1 MNLFTEIPDP
11 MFEQISEEEEIVET
25 MSLGGQKKETTIK

>member
-11 MFEQISEEEEIVET
+11 MFEQIPEEEIAET
-25 MSLGGQKKETTIK
+25 MNLGGQKKETTTK